1 MFTEKDI
8 LARLQAGEDA
18 QKIADE
24 MANILNAANKT
35 YTDQKEAEQKRLEA
49 ERKAKE
55 AAAKQTKARQKKE
68 ADALMEAIGKWVI
81 KYYTTSPEEEK
92 KYKAVLAGLDGA
104 VLITIAD
111 EAINAAKLYSKME
124 SIFDVKPVGKKKKTT
139 DDVFADFFKEM
150 GW

>member
-24 MANILNAANKT
+24 MADILNAANKT
-35 YTDQKEAEQKRLEA
+35 YTDQKEAEKKRLAA
-49 ERKAKE
+49 EKAAKE

-68 ADALMEAIGKWVI
+68 ADALMEALGEWVI
-81 KYYTTSPEEEK
+81 KYYATTLEEEK
-92 KYKAVLAGLDGA
+92 EYRRVLAELDGA
-104 VLITIAD
+104 ALIAVAD
-111 EAINAAKLYSKME
+111 DVVSAMKMVKGME
-124 SIFDVKPVGKKKKTT
+124 SIFDIKPKDKKNS
-139 DDVFADFFKEM
+139 DDVIAEFLSKM